1 MPALVSKRKSF
12 SRRAFT
18 LIELLVVV
26 AIIGVLIALLL
37 PAVQAARESARRTQC
52 TNNLKQLGVAT
63 HTFHDSLKFLP
74 PAFIGDNSD
83 SLNGWATWG
92 ALILPYIDGTNH
104 YEMWRVEYRA
114 AYQMPGAYQTPQ
126 KVYLCP
132 TRPQPDG
139 FSTGDFKDPG
149 GILTDY
155 AASFGTEALFASS
168 NGALIPNL
176 PYVKMD
182 AGINDF
188 VITKWSGQ
196 TTFSDITDGT
206 SSTTLFGEKHVRP
219 NSLLGGPNDTT
230 GGRRTGRN
238 EDRSIFSAVRNTHRR
253 MMGISPTVGNNRK
266 LLPPSEQKLAVANSS
281 FGGPHRG
288 VCQFVFVDGSVRP
301 LSIST
306 DLETLTYLAGRADG
320 QHVVVPK

>member
-1 MPALVSKRKSF
+1 MSVSSFRKSS

-26 AIIGVLIALLL
+26 AIIGLLIALLL
-37 PAVQAARESARRTQC
+37 PAVQAAREAARRTQC

-63 HTFHDSLKFLP
+63 HTFHDSWKFLP

-92 ALILPYIDGTNH
+92 ALILPYIDGANH

-114 AYQMPGAYQTPQ
+114 AYQPKGAYQTAQ

-132 TRPQPDG
+132 TRPVPDG
-139 FSTGDFKDPG
+139 FSTGDFATPG

-168 NGALIPNL
+168 NGALIPNI
-176 PYVKMD
+176 PYVKID
-182 AGINDF
+182 PALNDY
-188 VITKWSGQ
+188 VITKWHGQ

-206 SSTTLFGEKHVRP
+206 SYTTLFGEKHIRP
-219 NSLLGGPNDTT
+219 NSLLGGPADIT

-253 MMGISPTVGNNRK
+253 MMGYSPTAGNDRK
-266 LLPPSEQKLAVANSS
+266 LLPPKEQKLAVANSS
-281 FGGPHRG
+281 FGGPHKG
-288 VCQFVFVDGSVRP
+288 VCQFVLVDGSVRP
-301 LSIST
+301 LNIGT
-306 DLETLTYLAGRADG
+306 DLQTLTYLAGRADG
-320 QHVVVPK
+320 QVVRVP